1 MPEFMLDEQTGEIIT
16 PDQIVLELRQVRA
29 EAAKGAAAVAP
40 AESKFDAAEGAW
52 QDVYDIAYELAAGSI
67 ALRDIAAR
75 RAAKDLLLQMQI
87 ARVELNR
94 IKAKIRQLDSSQSNL
109 QTQLKAVSVTY
120 AQAGR

>member
-1 MPEFMLDEQTGEIIT
+1 MDEGTGEIIT
-16 PDQIVLELRQVRA
+16 PDMIVLELRIVRA

-40 AESKFDAAEGAW
+40 AESKFDAAESAW

-67 ALRDIAAR
+67 ALREIAAR
-75 RAAKDLLLQMQI
+75 RAAKDQLLLMQI

-109 QTQLKAVSVTY
+109 QTQFKAVSVTY
-120 AQAGR
+120 QQAGR